1 MMAWLLGPD
10 TQGHLMAGVRAAPSC
25 ARARGIF
32 PSPPWCHLIH
42 TLRDQLCSPQT
53 CRSAACCTSTLPPG
67 KALGQMHQMPLGKAC
82 WLQFQ
87 GPFWEPGGA
96 SWTPKHPGVLI
107 LPRFGFL
114 QPCLVGKED
123 LGCSGVWF
131 GLGWVYFPDLCGVP
145 SPWHSS
151 DLFYI
156 FWVQLG
162 WDVSAGLPV
171 PPAALPQSVPLRLL
185 LREVTAKDLPVS

>member
-1 MMAWLLGPD
+1 MPQLEVYSLLPLVSSYP
-10 TQGHLMAGVRAAPSC
+10 HLERPSVLHPKPAGQLLAAPAGC
-25 ARARGIF
+25 
-32 PSPPWCHLIH
+32 
-42 TLRDQLCSPQT
+42 PQV
-53 CRSAACCTSTLPPG
+53 RL
-67 KALGQMHQMPLGKAC
+67 LGQMHRMPLGKAC

-87 GPFWEPGGA
+87 GPFWEPVGA
-96 SWTPKHPGVLI
+96 SWTTKHPGVLI

-114 QPCLVGKED
+114 YPCLVGKED

-156 FWVQLG
+156 LWVQLG
-162 WDVSAGLPV
+162 WDLSAGLPV
-171 PPAALPQSVPLRLL
+171 PPALRPQSVLL
-185 LREVTAKDLPVS
+185 KVTARTSLSPRRSCHKPKAQPGKEKLYSL